1 MYSSIKRKILLI
13 GPMPPPIGGVS
24 IHIIRLSKLIQDEFL
39 IDYVDESSQI
49 KNDYFNLRTY
59 KLKNYLKKVRWSDL
73 MYVHSGKRQLVIFH
87 ILIAKLFRK
96 KVILTVHGYPNP
108 HKNFF
113 TSMDSL
119 FYSLSDR
126 IIVVNSFI
134 LDRVKLPEDKVI
146 VRCAFVPPIIEEE
159 PGLPPH
165 LLKWLES
172 RKKLGEIIISAN
184 AYQLKFFNQ
193 QDLYGLDMCI
203 DSAEELVRNGYPVS
217 FVFNVSSVEKNRD
230 LFEQYQLRIQNG
242 EFSDHFL
249 LLNEELSFVRL
260 ITYSD
265 IILRPTN
272 TDGDALTIRE
282 ALHFGKP
289 IIASDVIP
297 RPEGTILFKVRDTQD
312 LVRAISETINKQTAG
327 SEPVSGNFNLEYEVF
342 YKRLI
347 DSVFFGLQY
356 KIAKPFFNLRDKTRL
371 LAEKIPPTAGVL
383 LNYIPFRVRLG
394 KEYKKF
400 YARADKMMKA
410 DSDMKIEFILYN
422 INSIFRHFRENS
434 PFYNHFLLLSGCKF
448 TEIKSLDDFRA
459 LPLITKASLRE
470 MPIESRT
477 ILKYGM
483 KKVNTGGTS
492 GSSLSFFLEDNFYSR
507 EWSHMHYMWR
517 KIGYNPTMTKITIR
531 GKNIL
536 SIYKYRFNQ
545 NEFLINSY
553 YSFRKEDYSELL
565 QVFKKYNTQFIHGYP
580 SAIYYFLKEISTN
593 APYLLEFLQKNI
605 KGVMFGSEYPSPH
618 FRDYIENLLTE
629 NTISWYGHTEGVV
642 LAGEIYRKYEYVP
655 FHSYGF
661 TEAVKKDGLYHLVGT
676 SYDNLAAPFIRY
688 DTEDLITPKF
698 NEAGLLESFRIT
710 EGRLGEFVKDK
721 NDKKISLTALIF
733 GRHHKLFERVN
744 FIQVKQIIPG
754 QIIVYYSTASYI
766 ENPAELFDS
775 TNLNIEVFFQQV
787 REPFKTSF
795 GKIPLLIK

>member
-1 MYSSIKRKILLI
+1 M
-13 GPMPPPIGGVS
+13 GPLPPPIGGVS
-24 IHIIRLSKLIQDEFL
+24 IHIVRLSKLIQDEFE
-39 IDYVDESSQI
+39 IDYVDESSHI
-49 KNDYFNLRTY
+49 KNDYFNLRTFQ
-59 KLKNYLKKVRWSDL
+59 LSSYLKKVRWADL
-73 MYVHSGKRQLVIFH
+73 IYIHSGKRQLVIFH
-87 ILIAKLFRK
+87 ILIGKLFRK
-96 KVILTVHGYPNP
+96 KIILTVHGYPNP
-108 HKNFF
+108 RKNFF
-113 TSMDSL
+113 TSMDSV
-119 FYSLSDR
+119 FYSLSDK

-134 LDRVKLPEDKVI
+134 LDRVKLPPSKAI
-146 VRCAFVPPIIEEE
+146 VRCAFVPPVIEEE
-159 PGLPPH
+159 SMLPDH

-203 DSAEELVRNGYPVS
+203 DSAEKLVKDGYPVS
-217 FVFNVSSVEKNRD
+217 FVFNVSSVEKNRE
-230 LFEQYQLRIQNG
+230 LFEEYQHRIQNG
-242 EFSDHFL
+242 EIRDHFL

-297 RPEGTILFKVRDTQD
+297 RPEGTILFKVRDTED
-312 LVRAISETINKQTAG
+312 LVRAISATITNHTEG
-327 SEPVSGNFNLEYEVF
+327 SQPISGNYNLEYEVF

-347 DSVFFGLQY
+347 DSIFYGCEIRRPRLFLS
-356 KIAKPFFNLRDKTRL
+356 LRDNTRL
-371 LAEKIPPTAGVL
+371 LAEMIPPSAGVM
-383 LNYIPFRVRLG
+383 LNYIPFRIRLG
-394 KEYKKF
+394 KQYKK
-400 YARADKMMKA
+400 YYTRADKLMKEESTRKL
-410 DSDMKIEFILYN
+410 DFIIFN
-422 INSIFRHFRENS
+422 MNSIFRHFRQNS
-434 PFYNHFLLLSGCKF
+434 PFYNHFLLQSGCTI
-448 TEIKSLDDFRA
+448 TEIRSLDDITA

-483 KKVNTGGTS
+483 KQVNTGGTS
-492 GSSLSFFLEDNFYSR
+492 GSPLSFFLEDNFYSR

-517 KIGYNPTMTKITIR
+517 KIGYDPTMTKITIR

-553 YSFRKEDYSELL
+553 YSFRKEDYSHLL
-565 QVFKKYNTQFIHGYP
+565 KVFRKYNTQFIHGYP
-580 SAIYYFLKEISTN
+580 SAIYYFLKEISVN
-593 APYLLEFLQKNI
+593 APFLLEFLQKNI

-618 FRDYIENLLTE
+618 FRDYIENLLTD

-642 LAGEIYRKYEYVP
+642 LAGEIFKKFEYIP
-655 FHSYGF
+655 FHSYGY
-661 TEAVKKDGLYHLVGT
+661 TEAVKKEGHYHLVGT

-698 NEAGLLESFRIT
+698 NDAGLLESFRIT
-710 EGRLGEFVKDK
+710 EGRIGEFVMDK

-754 QIIVYYSTASYI
+754 QIIVYYSNSSLI
-766 ENPAELFDS
+766 ENPADMFDS
-775 TNLNIEVFFQQV
+775 SNLNIDVFFQQV